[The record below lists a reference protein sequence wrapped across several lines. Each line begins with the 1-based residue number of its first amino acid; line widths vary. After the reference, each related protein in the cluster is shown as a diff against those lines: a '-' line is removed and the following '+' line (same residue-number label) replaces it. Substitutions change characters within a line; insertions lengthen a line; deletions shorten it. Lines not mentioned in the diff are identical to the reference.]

1 MVKWAQCKSFYE
13 ICVLEEYF
21 LYFPRDGLSIGKA
34 RRSIENNNPV
44 VLLINI
50 WPEYHYVIA
59 FGTKNRYNTYNFGL
73 FKVRKVHTDSWVLVS
88 DNGVTTRKY
97 NNLLP
102 YYMNTHAILGKD
114 FVTYTLTQK

>member
-1 MVKWAQCKSFYE
+1 MVEWAQCKSFYK
-13 ICVLEEYF
+13 ICILEEYF
-21 LYFPRDGLSIGKA
+21 LYLPRDGLSIGKA
-34 RRSIENNNPV
+34 RRSIEGNNPV

-50 WPEYHYVIA
+50 WPDYHYVIA

-73 FKVRKVHTDSWVLVS
+73 FKVRKVHTDSWVLVT
-88 DNGVTTRKY
+88 DNGTTTRKY

-114 FVTYTLTQK
+114 FVTYTLYRK

>member
-1 MVKWAQCKSFYE
+1 MVEWAQCKSFHK

-21 LYFPRDGLSIGKA
+21 LYLPRDGLSIGEA

-73 FKVRKVHTDSWVLVS
+73 FKVRKVHTDSWVLVT

>member
-1 MVKWAQCKSFYE
+1 MVEWVQCKSFYE

-21 LYFPRDGLSIGKA
+21 LYSPRDGLSIGKA

-44 VLLINI
+44 VLLINT

-59 FGTKNRYNTYNFGL
+59 FGTKNRYNTYNFAL
-73 FKVRKVHTDSWVLVS
+73 FKVRKVHTDSWVLVT

-114 FVTYTLTQK
+114 FVTYTLYRK

>member
-1 MVKWAQCKSFYE
+1 MVKWAQCKSFCE

-21 LYFPRDGLSIGKA
+21 LYLPRDGLSIGKA
-34 RRSIENNNPV
+34 RRSIESNNPV
-44 VLLINI
+44 VLLINT
-50 WPEYHYVIA
+50 WTEYHYVIA

-73 FKVRKVHTDSWVLVS
+73 FKVRKVHTDSWVLVT
-88 DNGVTTRKY
+88 DNGTTTRKY

>member
-1 MVKWAQCKSFYE
+1 MVEWAQCKSFHK
-13 ICVLEEYF
+13 ICVLEKYF
-21 LYFPRDGLSIGKA
+21 LYLPRDGLSIGKA
-34 RRSIENNNPV
+34 RRSIESNNPV

-73 FKVRKVHTDSWVLVS
+73 FKVRKVHTDSWVLVT
-88 DNGVTTRKY
+88 DNGTNTRKY

>member
-1 MVKWAQCKSFYE
+1 MKWAQCKSFYE

-21 LYFPRDGLSIGKA
+21 LYLPRDGLLIGKA
-34 RRSIENNNPV
+34 RRSVESNNPV
-44 VLLINI
+44 VLLINT
-50 WPEYHYVIA
+50 WSEYHYVIA
-59 FGTKNRYNTYNFGL
+59 FGTKNRYNTYNFAL
-73 FKVRKVHTDSWVLVS
+73 FKVRKVHTDSWVLVT
-88 DNGVTTRKY
+88 DNGTTTRKY

>member
-21 LYFPRDGLSIGKA
+21 LYLLRDGLSIGKA
-34 RRSIENNNPV
+34 RRSIESNNPV
-44 VLLINI
+44 VLLINT

-73 FKVRKVHTDSWVLVS
+73 FKVRKVHTDSWVLVT
-88 DNGVTTRKY
+88 DNGTTTRKY

>member
-1 MVKWAQCKSFYE
+1 MVEWAQCKSFYE
-13 ICVLEEYF
+13 IRVLEEYF
-21 LYFPRDGLSIGKA
+21 LYLPRDGLSIGKA

-73 FKVRKVHTDSWVLVS
+73 FKVRKVHTDSWVLVT
-88 DNGVTTRKY
+88 DNGTTTRKY

>member
-21 LYFPRDGLSIGKA
+21 LYLPRDGLSIGKA
-34 RRSIENNNPV
+34 RRSIESNNPV
-44 VLLINI
+44 VLLINT

-73 FKVRKVHTDSWVLVS
+73 FKVRKVHTDSWVLVT
-88 DNGVTTRKY
+88 DNGITTRKY

>member
-1 MVKWAQCKSFYE
+1 MELTQCKSFHE
-13 ICVLEEYF
+13 ICVLEKYF
-21 LYFPRDGLSIGKA
+21 LYLPCVGLSIGEA

-73 FKVRKVHTDSWVLVS
+73 FKVRKVHTDSWVLVT
-88 DNGVTTRKY
+88 DNGTTTRKY